1 MCLIAWHWQPGRS
14 NQLLLVANRDEFY
27 ARPTAAL
34 QWWEDADILAGR
46 DLQAGG
52 TWLGVSRS
60 GRLAAL
66 TNHRD
71 PTRQRADAPSRGEL
85 VSGFLRSNVSAE
97 AYLRE
102 LSQRATDYNPFNL
115 LVYDGTQLLGLES
128 RHARVLSLPDGVG
141 AVSNADFQTP
151 WPKLNGLTNGLQ
163 QQLGQGQTSDAEL
176 LALLQDR
183 RVAADADLPATGVP
197 LPLERALS
205 AAFVAL
211 PDYGT
216 RACSVVRLSAD
227 HVEFTEQ
234 GFDASGPLQT
244 RQLAAALAPAA
255 FLAKTGSSPRL

>member
-1 MCLIAWHWQPGRS
+1 MCLIAWHWQPDS
-14 NQLLLVANRDEFY
+14 PTKLLLVANRDEFY

-34 QWWEDADILAGR
+34 HWWADADILAGR

-71 PTRQRADAPSRGEL
+71 PTHQRADAPSRGEL
-85 VSGFLRSNVSAE
+85 VSAFLRSDLSAE
-97 AYLRE
+97 AYLQI
-102 LSQRATDYNPFNL
+102 LSEHASDYNPFNL
-115 LVYDGTQLLGLES
+115 LVYDGTHLLGLES
-128 RHARVLSLPDGVG
+128 RHTRVLTLPAGVG

-163 QQLGQGQTSDAEL
+163 QQLSQGQTSDAEL

-183 RVAADADLPATGVP
+183 RIAADADLPATGVP

-216 RACSVVRLSAD
+216 RACSVVRLRD
-227 HVEFTEQ
+227 DQVEFTEQ

-244 RQLAAALAPAA
+244 RRLAANISLVKSA
-255 FLAKTGSSPRL
+255 SSPRI

>member
-1 MCLIAWHWQPGRS
+1 MCLIAWHWQPGHH
-14 NQLLLVANRDEFY
+14 NGLLLVANRDEFY

-34 QWWEDADILAGR
+34 HWWADADILAGR

-71 PTRQRADAPSRGEL
+71 PTQQRTDAPSRGEL
-85 VSGFLRSNVSAE
+85 VSAFLRSDLSAE
-97 AYLRE
+97 AYLSK
-102 LSQRATDYNPFNL
+102 LCQHATNYNPFNL
-115 LVYDGTQLLGLES
+115 LVYDGTHLMGLES
-128 RHARVLSLPDGVG
+128 RHARVLSLLTGVG

-163 QQLGQGQTSDAEL
+163 QQLAQGQTSDAEL

-183 RVAADADLPATGVP
+183 RIAADTDLPATGVS

-216 RACSVVRLSAD
+216 RASSVVRLSAD
-227 HVEFTEQ
+227 QIDFTEQ
-234 GFDASGPLQT
+234 TFDASGPLQT
-244 RQLAAALAPAA
+244 QHHKAALAPVI
-255 FLAKTGSSPRL
+255 FQQ

>member
-1 MCLIAWHWQPGRS
+1 MCLIAWHWQPGS
-14 NQLLLVANRDEFY
+14 AKQLLLVANRDEFY
-27 ARPTAAL
+27 ARPTAPL
-34 QWWEDADILAGR
+34 HWWDDADILAGR

-52 TWLGVSRS
+52 TWLGVSRT

-85 VSGFLRSNVSAE
+85 VSGFLRSQLSAE
-97 AYLRE
+97 AYLRQ
-102 LSQRATDYNPFNL
+102 LSQHANDYNAFNL
-115 LVYDGTQLLGLES
+115 LVYDGKNLMGLES
-128 RHARVLSLPDGVG
+128 RHVRVLALLTGMG

-151 WPKLNGLTNGLQ
+151 WPKLNSLTNGLQ
-163 QQLGQGQTSDAEL
+163 QQLEHGQTSDAKL

-183 RVAADADLPATGVP
+183 RVAADADLPNTGVP

-205 AAFVAL
+205 AAFVTL

-216 RACSVVRLSAD
+216 RACSVLRLGAD
-227 HVEFTEQ
+227 QVTFTEQ

-244 RQLAAALAPAA
+244 RQLTAALEPAIV
-255 FLAKTGSSPRL
+255 

>member
-1 MCLIAWHWQPGRS
+1 MCLIAWHWQPGHHNS
-14 NQLLLVANRDEFY
+14 LLLVANRDEFY
-27 ARPTAAL
+27 ARPSAPL
-34 QWWEDADILAGR
+34 HWWADADILAGR

-71 PTRQRADAPSRGEL
+71 PNQQRTDAPSRGEL
-85 VSGFLRSNVSAE
+85 VSAFLRSDLSAE
-97 AYLRE
+97 AYLTT
-102 LSQRATDYNPFNL
+102 LSQQSNNYNPFNL
-115 LVYDGTQLLGLES
+115 LVYDGAHLMGLES
-128 RHARVLSLPDGVG
+128 RHARVLTLPEGVG

-163 QQLGQGQTSDAEL
+163 QQLNQGQPSDAEL

-183 RVAADADLPATGVP
+183 RTAADTDLPATGVP

-216 RACSVVRLSAD
+216 RASSVVRLGVHQVD
-227 HVEFTEQ
+227 FTEQ
-234 GFDASGPLQT
+234 SFDASGPLQT
-244 RQLAAALAPAA
+244 QHLQAAL
-255 FLAKTGSSPRL
+255 TPRTL

>member
-1 MCLIAWHWQPGRS
+1 MCLIAWHWQPGHS
-14 NQLLLVANRDEFY
+14 NRLLLVANRDEFY
-27 ARPTAAL
+27 ARPSAAL
-34 QWWEDADILAGR
+34 HWWADTDILAGR

-52 TWLGVSRS
+52 TWLGVSRT

-71 PTRQRADAPSRGEL
+71 PDHQRDNARSRGEL
-85 VSGFLRSNVSAE
+85 ASGFLRSNISAE
-97 AYLRE
+97 AYLAA
-102 LSQRATDYNPFNL
+102 LNQRAADYNPFNL
-115 LVYDGTQLLGLES
+115 LVYDGAHLMGLES
-128 RHARVLSLPDGVG
+128 RHARVLSLPEGVG

-183 RVAADADLPATGVP
+183 RVATDADLPATGVP

-216 RACSVVRLSAD
+216 RACSVVRLATD
-227 HVEFTEQ
+227 YVEFTEQ
-234 GFDASGPLQT
+234 GFDASGPMQT
-244 RQLAAALAPAA
+244 RHLEAALEPAI
-255 FLAKTGSSPRL
+255 FQQKNGTSPDS